1 MNDLLDLNASLTG
14 PAYDRTGLKGDG
26 DMDPIGPKQPA
37 DVQTVSKP
45 LQLYTKE
52 YFTEVKGKYY
62 VVKEDLVSGEELQDD
77 ADHTTEGESIS
88 FNTE

>member
-45 LQLYTKE
+45 L
-52 YFTEVKGKYY
+52 
-62 VVKEDLVSGEELQDD
+62 
-77 ADHTTEGESIS
+77 
-88 FNTE
+88 